1 MLFVSGR
8 YIIDRIVRGPLN
20 SNTFR
25 ETFMKPSNQPN
36 SLRPLRRWI
45 PLAALL
51 LAAAPTQLH
60 AGAWTQSP
68 GGLYFKLAGLSFR
81 SQDYLDAA
89 GDRQARVAKPSME
102 ELSDRNISA
111 YLEYGLL
118 ERLTLVA
125 TLPYKRLVYK
135 NTEVKVFKSDVLDTT
150 ITRILPDEIRS
161 GLADLELRLRWRL
174 LLNPTV
180 VSLALGGKIP
190 LGYDMDQDSI
200 GSLDAGGLGL
210 GPSPVDGVSG
220 ADNKVPLG
228 TGERDVDI
236 RLLLGTSLYPFL
248 PGYFTNTVGYRK
260 RGGAFS
266 DEFFYSFEAG
276 VTYKRLLVKG
286 VVEGM
291 RTMGNCGAMGQGGL
305 VGDQDIL
312 KVAPGL
318 IWSLSKHLEI
328 GVDLFHIAAGCNT
341 AAGTTYAVGL
351 AFKR

>member
-1 MLFVSGR
+1 MNH
-8 YIIDRIVRGPLN
+8 IIR
-20 SNTFR
+20 
-25 ETFMKPSNQPN
+25 PN
-36 SLRPLRRWI
+36 SLRPLRHWI
-45 PLAALL
+45 PLVAIL
-51 LAAAPTQLH
+51 LAAASTQLH

-68 GGLYFKLAGLSFR
+68 GGLYFKIAGLSFR

-89 GDRQARVAKPSME
+89 GDRQARVAKPAID

-111 YLEYGLL
+111 YLEYGLW

-125 TLPYKRLVYK
+125 TLPYKRLVYTEEREFRRSDT
-135 NTEVKVFKSDVLDTT
+135 NTTETLTQ
-150 ITRILPDEIRS
+150 DEIRS

-174 LLNPTV
+174 LRNPAV
-180 VSLALGGKIP
+180 VSLALGGKFP
-190 LGYDMDQDSI
+190 LGYDIDQDSI
-200 GSLDAGGLGL
+200 GSLNSGGLGL
-210 GPSPVDGVSG
+210 GPSPVDGALAG
-220 ADNKVPLG
+220 ADSKVPLG
-228 TGERDVDI
+228 TGENDI
-236 RLLLGTSLYPFL
+236 DMRLLVGKSLYPF
-248 PGYFTNTVGYRK
+248 PGYLTSAVGYRK

-266 DEFFYSFEAG
+266 DEFFYGFEAG

-291 RTMGNCGAMGQGGL
+291 RTMGDCGAMGQGGL

-341 AAGTTYAVGL
+341 AVGTTYAAGL

>member
-1 MLFVSGR
+1 MSGR
-8 YIIDRIVRGPLN
+8 YIIARIVQGLLN

-25 ETFMKPSNQPN
+25 ELVMNHNTRSNSP
-36 SLRPLRRWI
+36 RPLRHWI
-45 PLAALL
+45 PLATLL
-51 LAAAPTQLH
+51 LAIAPSQLH
-60 AGAWTQSP
+60 AGAWTQAS
-68 GGLYFKLAGLSFR
+68 GGMYFKIAGLSFS

-89 GDRQARVAKPSME
+89 GERRERVEKPAID

-111 YLEYGLL
+111 YLEYGLW

-125 TLPYKRLVYK
+125 TLPYKRLVYTEK
-135 NTEVKVFKSDVLDTT
+135 REFRRSDTNTTETLTQDEV
-150 ITRILPDEIRS
+150 RS

-174 LLNPTV
+174 LRNPAV
-180 VSLALGGKIP
+180 VSLALGGKFP
-190 LGYDMDQDSI
+190 LGYDIDQDSI
-200 GSLDAGGLGL
+200 GSLSAGGLGL
-210 GPSPVDGVSG
+210 GPSPVDDGAG

-228 TGERDVDI
+228 TGERDIDM
-236 RLLLGTSLYPFL
+236 RLLVGKSLYPL
-248 PGYFTNTVGYRK
+248 PGYLTSTVGYRQ

-266 DEFFYSFEAG
+266 DEFFYGFEAG

-286 VVEGM
+286 AVEGM
-291 RTMGNCGAMGQGGL
+291 RTMGDCGAMGQGGL

-312 KVAPGL
+312 KLAPGL

>member
-1 MLFVSGR
+1 M
-8 YIIDRIVRGPLN
+8 N
-20 SNTFR
+20 HNTR
-25 ETFMKPSNQPN
+25 PN

-51 LAAAPTQLH
+51 LAIAPTQLH
-60 AGAWTQSP
+60 AGAWTQAP
-68 GGLYFKLAGLSFR
+68 GGMYFKIAGLSFR
-81 SQDYLDAA
+81 SQDYLDAI
-89 GDRQARVAKPSME
+89 GDRRERVAKPSLE
-102 ELSDRNISA
+102 ELSDESISA

-118 ERLTLVA
+118 EHLTLVA
-125 TLPYKRLVYK
+125 TLPYKRLVYE
-135 NTEVKVFKSDVLDTT
+135 NTEVKVFNRSDGPDTT
-150 ITRILPDEIRS
+150 ITRIHPDEINS

-174 LLNPTV
+174 LRNPAV
-180 VSLALGGKIP
+180 VSLAIGGKFP

-200 GSLDAGGLGL
+200 GSLSAGGLGL
-210 GPSPVDGVSG
+210 GPSPVDGVAG

-236 RLLLGTSLYPFL
+236 RLLVGKSLYPL
-248 PGYFTNTVGYRK
+248 PGYLTSTVGYRK

-266 DEFFYSFEAG
+266 DEFFYGLEAG
-276 VTYKRLLVKG
+276 ITYKSLLVKG

-291 RTMGNCGAMGQGGL
+291 RTMGDCGAMGQGGL

-328 GVDLFHIAAGCNT
+328 GVDLFHIASGCNT

>member
-1 MLFVSGR
+1 
-8 YIIDRIVRGPLN
+8 
-20 SNTFR
+20 
-25 ETFMKPSNQPN
+25 MKPNTRPN
-36 SLRPLRRWI
+36 SPRPLRRWI
-45 PLAALL
+45 PLTALL
-51 LAAAPTQLH
+51 LAIAPTQLH
-60 AGAWTQSP
+60 AGAWTQAP
-68 GGLYFKLAGLSFR
+68 GGMYFKIAGLSFR
-81 SQDYLDAA
+81 SQDYLDAT
-89 GDRQARVAKPSME
+89 GDRRERVAKPSME
-102 ELSDRNISA
+102 ELSDESISA
-111 YLEYGLL
+111 YLEYGLH

-135 NTEVKVFKSDVLDTT
+135 NTEVKVFNRSDGPDTT
-150 ITRILPDEIRS
+150 ITRIRPDEISS

-174 LLNPTV
+174 LRNPAV
-180 VSLALGGKIP
+180 VSLALGGKFP
-190 LGYDMDQDSI
+190 LGYDIDQDSI

-210 GPSPVDGVSG
+210 GPSPMGG

-228 TGERDVDI
+228 TGERDIDM
-236 RLLLGTSLYPFL
+236 RLLVGKSLYPL
-248 PGYFTNTVGYRK
+248 PGYLTSTVGYRK

-266 DEFFYSFEAG
+266 DEFFYGLEAG

-291 RTMGNCGAMGQGGL
+291 RTMGDCGAMGQGGL

-312 KVAPGL
+312 KLAPGL

-341 AAGTTYAVGL
+341 AAGTTYAAGL

>member
-1 MLFVSGR
+1 MKH
-8 YIIDRIVRGPLN
+8 
-20 SNTFR
+20 NTR
-25 ETFMKPSNQPN
+25 PN
-36 SLRPLRRWI
+36 SSRPLRRWT

-51 LAAAPTQLH
+51 LAIAPTQLH
-60 AGAWTQSP
+60 AGAWTQAP
-68 GGLYFKLAGLSFR
+68 GGMYFKLTGLSFH
-81 SQDYLDAA
+81 SQDYLDNSGKRVTKGDILYQAIESDGSSRTEILA
-89 GDRQARVAKPSME
+89 GR
-102 ELSDRNISA
+102 ELRDLNMAA
-111 YLEYGLL
+111 YLEYGLI
-118 ERLTLVA
+118 EGLTLVA
-125 TLPYKRLVYK
+125 TLPYKRLRLAEEKYIEEAK
-135 NTEVKVFKSDVLDTT
+135 KFKSDVLDTT
-150 ITRILPDEIRS
+150 ITRTELESPPPSRSS

-174 LLNPTV
+174 LRNPAV

-190 LGYDMDQDSI
+190 LGYDIDQDSI

-210 GPSPVDGVSG
+210 GPSPVDDGAG

-228 TGERDVDI
+228 TGERDIDI
-236 RLLLGTSLYPFL
+236 RLLVGKSLYPL
-248 PGYFTNTVGYRK
+248 PGYLTSTVGYRK

-266 DEFFYSFEAG
+266 DEFFYGFEAG

-291 RTMGNCGAMGQGGL
+291 RTMGDCGAMGQGGL

-312 KVAPGL
+312 KLAPGL

-351 AFKR
+351 AFNR

>member
-1 MLFVSGR
+1 MNHSIR
-8 YIIDRIVRGPLN
+8 
-20 SNTFR
+20 
-25 ETFMKPSNQPN
+25 PN
-36 SLRPLRRWI
+36 SLRPLRHWI
-45 PLAALL
+45 PLVAIL
-51 LAAAPTQLH
+51 LAAASTQLH

-68 GGLYFKLAGLSFR
+68 GGLYFKIAGLSFR
-81 SQDYLDAA
+81 SQDYLDAD

-102 ELSDRNISA
+102 ELSDRSISA

-150 ITRILPDEIRS
+150 ITRIHPDEIRT

-174 LLNPTV
+174 LLNPAAI
-180 VSLALGGKIP
+180 SLVLGGKFP
-190 LGYDMDQDSI
+190 LGYDIDQDSI
-200 GSLDAGGLGL
+200 GSLGAGGLGL
-210 GPSPVDGVSG
+210 GPSPVDGALATDS
-220 ADNKVPLG
+220 KVPLG
-228 TGERDVDI
+228 TGEKDI
-236 RLLLGTSLYPFL
+236 DMRLLVGKSLYPF
-248 PGYFTNTVGYRK
+248 PGYLTSAVGYRK

-266 DEFFYSFEAG
+266 DEFFYGFEAG

-341 AAGTTYAVGL
+341 AAGTTYALGL